1 MPVYEFNCNDCG
13 HKFTVTETFKEH
25 EQHHE
30 KCPKCGSK
38 KIAQMMSEVYAKTS
52 KKS

>member
-1 MPVYEFNCNDCG
+1 MPVYEFECSGCG
-13 HKFTVTETFKEH
+13 HQFTVTETFKEH

-30 KCPKCGSK
+30 KCPKSGST
-38 KIAQMMSEVYAKTS
+38 KIVQRMSQVYAKTS